1 MLIVIEGC
9 VGVGKSTV
17 ARGLAG
23 LRGGDVLLENFES
36 NPFLRD
42 FSRDPVANA
51 LETEFAFLLLHFHQT
66 KNISVTEDSQTIAD
80 FHLGKD
86 LLYAD
91 LNLSDVRAKRI
102 FTELYD
108 LCSSRTPAPSLMI
121 CLSAT
126 TDLVLQRIR
135 LRNRDFELEL
145 DADYYTRL
153 NGAYEDFF
161 AQYRGK
167 KLRVNMD
174 AWDFIKDHQ
183 LYERLSALVDQ
194 ELNTK

>member
-1 MLIVIEGC
+1 M
-9 VGVGKSTV
+9 
-17 ARGLAG
+17 
-23 LRGGDVLLENFES
+23 
-36 NPFLRD
+36 
-42 FSRDPVANA
+42 
-51 LETEFAFLLLHFHQT
+51 LHFHQT
-66 KNISVTEDSQTIAD
+66 KTIAATAKDSETIAD

-91 LNLSDVRAKRI
+91 LNLTDVRAKRI
-102 FTELYD
+102 FTELYE
-108 LCSSRTPAPSLMI
+108 LCSSRIVAPSLMI

-145 DADYYTRL
+145 DPDYYARL
-153 NGAYEDFF
+153 NGAYEEFF
-161 AQYRGK
+161 TRYPGK

-174 AWDFIKDHQ
+174 DWDFVKDHK
-183 LYERLSALVDQ
+183 LYQMLSALVDQ